1 MSSRGATSQFCAI
14 LSLPTRPPPADLEVT
29 LQGRLE
35 LTCVPQAVQVIHGA
49 LPISSR
55 QPVSVQA

>member
-1 MSSRGATSQFCAI
+1 MSSRGATWQFCAI
-14 LSLPTRPPPADLEVT
+14 LSLPTRPPPADLAGPT
-29 LQGRLE
+29 E
-35 LTCVPQAVQVIHGA
+35 LTGVPQAAQIIHRA